1 MDLHLCQLGCCDS
14 PNACDLC
21 HGSGVRTTPFSNKL
35 RIVQLHV
42 LDPALDPALCLTLSK
57 DLDLSLCHW
66 VDAREI
72 LLAEGDRIKRVT
84 LPGHTQP
91 TGHLIKVGPGAGSLS
106 AHPETLLEFV
116 VGHRPLGT
124 YGQLL
129 IGETPQIV
137 RTDPS
142 LGIDV
147 DDAEVLGSD
156 DDGLWAMNRH
166 LTKSFLVNVTQCRPT
181 DLEDQAIALSHCSHT
196 TRTCRVVHCHVDV

>member
-91 TGHLIKVGPGAGSLS
+91 TGHLIKVGPGDGGGLPTHKVCWHVTIVACILMRCRSKSSPLKNLNCFY
-106 AHPETLLEFV
+106 LLK
-116 VGHRPLGT
+116 
-124 YGQLL
+124 
-129 IGETPQIV
+129 
-137 RTDPS
+137 
-142 LGIDV
+142 
-147 DDAEVLGSD
+147 EVLCAVLLPFAPGD
-156 DDGLWAMNRH
+156 NDWL
-166 LTKSFLVNVTQCRPT
+166 
-181 DLEDQAIALSHCSHT
+181 
-196 TRTCRVVHCHVDV
+196 